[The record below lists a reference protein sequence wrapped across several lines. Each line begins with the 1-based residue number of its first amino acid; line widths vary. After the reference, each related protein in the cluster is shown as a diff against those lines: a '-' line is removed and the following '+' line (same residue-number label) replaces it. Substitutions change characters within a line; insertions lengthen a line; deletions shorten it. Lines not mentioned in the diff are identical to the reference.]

1 MKILLPYSTHFELV
15 ENAET
20 NGKVIT
26 GGIEKF
32 CQDLENNIDGIIPV
46 AVTKEDKEKRRTRK
60 VITDAIAEHDPDMI
74 LFNNPWWGNMM
85 MSFNVPLIC
94 IMHEPLVRDIR
105 MVELGTILRDLNE
118 NGCHIYFVSPK
129 QYEYHKEMAVRIRN
143 VDFGEIKGY
152 INPSYLPEDTP
163 FENTWNNEDICYDV
177 STVGRCDNEKAPF
190 LVHSKLERSKL
201 NSLVMTN
208 DGVYKSSTVNDYVLN
223 NQHWKDPRFT
233 MRGLAHDDVMKNIAK
248 SLSFCS
254 TWPKESWGITAMEA
268 LGCGVPTLLMCDD
281 TITHSSEGIAAD
293 PRHVYMIRRKCS
305 SSDFESAILRH
316 TKAMSP
322 FRKEI
327 AEMTKEKHSL
337 TNWKKRLDMVI
348 DIRYNDHNKSFSD
361 LTRFL

>member
-32 CQDLENNIDGIIPV
+32 CQDLENNIDGIIPF

-118 NGCHIYFVSPK
+118 SGCHIYFVSPK
-129 QYEYHKEMAVRIRN
+129 QYEYHKEMALRIRN

-152 INPSYLPEDTP
+152 INP
-163 FENTWNNEDICYDV
+163 
-177 STVGRCDNEKAPF
+177 
-190 LVHSKLERSKL
+190 
-201 NSLVMTN
+201 
-208 DGVYKSSTVNDYVLN
+208 
-223 NQHWKDPRFT
+223 
-233 MRGLAHDDVMKNIAK
+233 
-248 SLSFCS
+248 
-254 TWPKESWGITAMEA
+254 
-268 LGCGVPTLLMCDD
+268 
-281 TITHSSEGIAAD
+281 
-293 PRHVYMIRRKCS
+293 
-305 SSDFESAILRH
+305 
-316 TKAMSP
+316 
-322 FRKEI
+322 
-327 AEMTKEKHSL
+327 
-337 TNWKKRLDMVI
+337 
-348 DIRYNDHNKSFSD
+348 
-361 LTRFL
+361 